1 MSSPRNGDQSDRIP
15 LVVLLG
21 AGASKNAGLPLAT
34 ELTLHLQSELDNRG
48 DRRLLEALGLILGAL
63 AFRNGIRGVS
73 TSVTHDIEAVLR
85 VAQQLSKRND
95 QPLSTF
101 VGSWHPALEQLAPN
115 GEGVVFESLVST
127 AYEVLKDRLQTPDK
141 PTKFKYLADVWDLTR
156 AFDSDEPPPVFSL
169 NYDLLVEEAL
179 KHKGKEFTTGFLNG
193 LWTPSQFKV
202 DGTLKLYKLH
212 GSIGWVRDRLTSL
225 LYDREAALNRD
236 DVSFESPDTPDEL
249 IFGTDNKLKAVNPFL
264 WMFYAFDDAVSRADF
279 IVTIGY
285 GFGDEHVNQ
294 IISQGL
300 ARDEAKRLLVVGPG
314 LNMDK
319 LDIAPGMST
328 MPTRTHFIEHDAKK
342 ALTDEESIR
351 STLTDLRTQASTE
364 DPFLEESSVQEE
376 SLSGDTPIQ

>member
-1 MSSPRNGDQSDRIP
+1 MSTAPANADSDRLP

-34 ELTLHLQSELDNRG
+34 ELTQHLQTELQNRG
-48 DRRLLEALGLILGAL
+48 DRRLSEALGLILGAL

-73 TSVTHDIEAVLR
+73 TNVTHDIEAVLR
-85 VAQQLSKRND
+85 VAQQLAKRND

-115 GEGVVFESLVST
+115 GEGIVFESLVST
-127 AYEVLKDRLQTPDK
+127 AYEVLRERLQTPEAK
-141 PTKFKYLADVWDLTR
+141 TKFKYLADVWDLTR
-156 AFDSDEPPPVFSL
+156 AFGSDIPPPVFSL

-179 KHKGKEFTTGFLNG
+179 KHKGKAFTTGFSNG
-193 LWTPSQFKV
+193 LWNPAQFKST
-202 DGTLKLYKLH
+202 DCLKLYKLH

-225 LYDREAALNRD
+225 LYDREAALGRD

-264 WMFYAFDDAVSRADF
+264 WMFYAFDDTVSRADF

-300 ARDEAKRLLVVGPG
+300 ARDEGKRLVVVGPS
-314 LNMDK
+314 LNIEK
-319 LDIAPGMST
+319 LEESPGMAT

-351 STLTDLRTQASTE
+351 NTLTELMTQATSE
-364 DPFLEESSVQEE
+364 DPFSEAPSDNEEPQ
-376 SLSGDTPIQ
+376 T